1 MSVPVVAAI
10 TYHGALHVHSRR
22 SRANHRTKMAASRP
36 KERRRFALAHY
47 FILKKLHTPD
57 RNLHIPLMPVPLLY
71 ASLAEIFP
79 DRKRKDFDPGQ
90 QDRSHLFLRVS

>member
-1 MSVPVVAAI
+1 MLAELHTALNFD
-10 TYHGALHVHSRR
+10 HDGANLLSLVLCGQ
-22 SRANHRTKMAASRP
+22 TTLC
-36 KERRRFALAHY
+36 ALARY

-57 RNLHIPLMPVPLLY
+57 RNLHIPLMPTPLLY

-79 DRKRKDFDPGQ
+79 DRKRKDFDPGH

>member
-1 MSVPVVAAI
+1 MLKF
-10 TYHGALHVHSRR
+10 GLNSRD
-22 SRANHRTKMAASRP
+22 
-36 KERRRFALAHY
+36 HY
-47 FILKKLHTPD
+47 TT
-57 RNLHIPLMPVPLLY
+57 PLLY